1 MAEDARR
8 GPGRPPNPDPPLR
21 AKPRPVRL
29 DASVDDA
36 LCVLSHRHGVSI
48 HALLKLAARMLVEC
62 DTELL
67 VKRLP

>member
-1 MAEDARR
+1 MAESERR
-8 GPGRPPNPDPPLR
+8 GPGRPPNPDLPPK
-21 AKPRPVRL
+21 AKPRPVKL
-29 DASVDDA
+29 DIEIDDA